1 METIKL
7 KVGDIKPYERNAKK
21 HDEKQIKNVME
32 SIKQFGFVQPVVVDK
47 DNILI
52 IGHCRLIAAKRLQ
65 MREIDAVV
73 AKDLSQEQVDKL
85 RLLDNKLNESD
96 WDIDLLLEDIPTL
109 DFDGFD
115 IDWGLPDVEN
125 PAEEVVED
133 EPPELPEEAKAIL
146 GDIYELGGVHR
157 LICGD
162 STDVAVIDRLMDGV
176 KADLVFTDPPYGM
189 KKESEGVLNDN
200 LNFDDLLDFNRQWIP
215 LTFGALKDNG
225 SWYCWGI
232 DEPLMDIYS
241 NILKPMAKENK
252 ITFQN
257 LITWDKGNGQ
267 GQLSEDVRMY
277 PIADEKCLFVM
288 MGVQG
293 FSNNA
298 DNYFEAWEPIRIY
311 LKQERD
317 RMGWSNADMKKMC
330 GHSPTSGC
338 HWFDKSQWMMPTEE
352 EYKTWQENAKGEG
365 FKKEYEEIKKE
376 YEEIKKEYEEIKKEY
391 YSTRAY
397 FDNTH
402 DNQNNVW
409 HFDRAGK
416 DEREHTGGHATPKP
430 IALCS
435 RAIKS
440 SSREGE
446 IVLDVF
452 GGSGSTL
459 IACEQLNRK
468 CYMCELDP
476 HYIDVI
482 VQRYIN
488 FKGTDEDVFLIRDGQ
503 RIPYKDVM

>member
-293 FSNNA
+293 FSN
-298 DNYFEAWEPIRIY
+298 
-311 LKQERD
+311 K
-317 RMGWSNADMKKMC
+317 
-330 GHSPTSGC
+330 
-338 HWFDKSQWMMPTEE
+338 
-352 EYKTWQENAKGEG
+352 
-365 FKKEYEEIKKE
+365 
-376 YEEIKKEYEEIKKEY
+376 
-391 YSTRAY
+391 
-397 FDNTH
+397 
-402 DNQNNVW
+402 
-409 HFDRAGK
+409 
-416 DEREHTGGHATPKP
+416 
-430 IALCS
+430 
-435 RAIKS
+435 
-440 SSREGE
+440 
-446 IVLDVF
+446 
-452 GGSGSTL
+452 
-459 IACEQLNRK
+459 
-468 CYMCELDP
+468 
-476 HYIDVI
+476 
-482 VQRYIN
+482 
-488 FKGTDEDVFLIRDGQ
+488 
-503 RIPYKDVM
+503 